1 MMVVV
6 VDKVQ
11 NLLPNAVVSSCLNL
25 LGARERKKQYVMVQ
39 TMLLEM
45 FGHQIK
51 TEKTINT
58 VQVENPQIKQG
69 RTTSKVTCV
78 GV

>member
-1 MMVVV
+1 MVVVV

-11 NLLPNAVVSSCLNL
+11 NLLPNAGVSSCLNL

-58 VQVENPQIKQG
+58 AQVENSQIKQG
-69 RTTSKVTCV
+69 RTLSKVTWV